1 MTEKPNGNNASPLQT
16 TRLWRNPIVV
26 VFLFLSLGFL
36 VIVQTRCL
44 DKKKEEEEEKSP
56 TNYGFLQD
64 LYQRFFFFLRLSLLL
79 SIYTTT
85 RMCVCKYISQV
96 AFSAGIKT
104 VVNFPRL

>member
-44 DKKKEEEEEKSP
+44 DKKKKKKKKRVPPIMGSSKIF
-56 TNYGFLQD
+56 TRDSSSSFVFL
-64 LYQRFFFFLRLSLLL
+64 FFFLFTPPLG
-79 SIYTTT
+79 
-85 RMCVCKYISQV
+85 CVCVNIS
-96 AFSAGIKT
+96 
-104 VVNFPRL
+104 PRSPSRPE

>member
-44 DKKKEEEEEKSP
+44 DKKKENSSALS
-56 TNYGFLQD
+56 FLI
-64 LYQRFFFFLRLSLLL
+64 LEFFFQFRHNQLN
-79 SIYTTT
+79 
-85 RMCVCKYISQV
+85 
-96 AFSAGIKT
+96 GI
-104 VVNFPRL
+104 V